1 MTYAK
6 LSGALL
12 ARKDPPVATTLAQMV
27 SVPNNVSVP
36 APAPAPLAGES
47 VRLLAQYLRAL
58 KLPTFVAEHE
68 KLARQFSAEGLDA
81 SRFLLRLAELE
92 LAERE
97 RQIVERRIKEAR
109 FPGPK
114 ELDGFDFTALPRLD
128 RTLVL
133 DLARCDFIM
142 RHENVIALGDSGTG
156 KTHLAVALGLA
167 ACRNGFSARFVTAA
181 ALARELIETHDQRG
195 LTQLQRR
202 LMACKLLIVDEL
214 GYVPL
219 PPAGAELLFEVI
231 SHRYERG
238 ATIVTSNLG
247 FDDWTGVFGSP
258 GLAHA
263 AVERL
268 THRAHVLDMHGD
280 SYRQRQSGAGTA
292 RQPGS
297 PNEI

>member
-27 SVPNNVSVP
+27 SVPHVPEP
-36 APAPAPLAGES
+36 APAPTPLAGES
-47 VRLLAQYLRAL
+47 GRMLAQYLRAL
-58 KLPTFVAEHE
+58 KLPTFAAEHE
-68 KLARQFSAEGLDA
+68 KLARQCNAEGLDPA
-81 SRFLLRLAELE
+81 RFLLRLAELE
-92 LAERE
+92 LAQRE
-97 RQIVERRIKEAR
+97 RQVVERRVKEAR

-114 ELDGFDFTALPRLD
+114 ELDSFDFTALPGLD
-128 RTLVL
+128 RTLVV
-133 DLARCDFIM
+133 DLARCDFIA

-167 ACRNGFSARFVTAA
+167 ACRKGFSARFVTAA
-181 ALARELIETHDQRG
+181 ALARELIETHDQRR

-247 FDDWTGVFGSP
+247 FDAWASVFGSP

-268 THRAHVLDMHGD
+268 THRSHILDMHGE
-280 SYRQRQSGAGTA
+280 SYRQRQGGTGTGQQPSG
-292 RQPGS
+292 PV
-297 PNEI
+297 EI